1 MDLNN
6 SRKANLSLS
15 LRTALLRLSSSNLDN
30 TLSKMDSV
38 VRQTLSSL
46 PKRRS
51 CCSCNCCLFSTVSP
65 HVGGRVSRVPD
76 SLAGLLIRKAELC
89 ENGIVLLPAEVGYA
103 SYCK

>member
-1 MDLNN
+1 MDFNN
-6 SRKANLSLS
+6 SRNANLSLS
-15 LRTALLRLSSSNLDN
+15 LRTAFLRVSSSSLDN
-30 TLSKMDSV
+30 TSSKMDSV
-38 VRQTLSSL
+38 VMQTLSSL
-46 PKRRS
+46 PKRKS
-51 CCSCNCCLFSTVSP
+51 FCSCNCCLFNRVSP